1 MSWSV
6 KILSSRPWLLRSQV
20 PRLRDK
26 SLFIYLAVKYS
37 VVTRYN
43 QTSRHIKFHSTKLEF
58 HGQIA
63 TKFLLHCPREL
74 ANDVCVSLLF
84 VFIHK
89 ILRQFKTL
97 IIDLH
102 RISVMENFINNV
114 RDVGWALRHT
124 LLPPTVDSSGDHTC
138 SRKYYC
144 SQHLT
149 VGDRGAT
156 F

>member
-6 KILSSRPWLLRSQV
+6 IILSSRPWLFRSQV

-43 QTSRHIKFHSTKLEF
+43 QASRHIKFHSTKLEF

-89 ILRQFKTL
+89 IIRQFKTYIEFRSWKISL
-97 IIDLH
+97 LMSETFKSLLVGHYVIPSSPLQQTRPVITRALENIIAVN
-102 RISVMENFINNV
+102 I
-114 RDVGWALRHT
+114 
-124 LLPPTVDSSGDHTC
+124 
-138 SRKYYC
+138 
-144 SQHLT
+144 
-149 VGDRGAT
+149 
-156 F
+156 

>member
-1 MSWSV
+1 MALEIFPDL
-6 KILSSRPWLLRSQV
+6 ILALQTQLTMPIFVYKYFKLNVLVSNNIVFQALATPIEV

-26 SLFIYLAVKYS
+26 SLFIYLAVKFS

-89 ILRQFKTL
+89 IIRQFKTL

-102 RISVMENFINNV
+102 RISVMENFIINV
-114 RDVGWALRHT
+114 RD
-124 LLPPTVDSSGDHTC
+124 
-138 SRKYYC
+138 
-144 SQHLT
+144 
-149 VGDRGAT
+149 
-156 F
+156 

>member
-6 KILSSRPWLLRSQV
+6 IILSSRPWLLRSQV

-26 SLFIYLAVKYS
+26 SLFIYLAVKFS

-89 ILRQFKTL
+89 IIRQFKTL

-102 RISVMENFINNV
+102 RISVMENLSETFKSLL
-114 RDVGWALRHT
+114 VGHYVIPSSPLQQTRPVITRALENIIA
-124 LLPPTVDSSGDHTC
+124 VNI
-138 SRKYYC
+138 
-144 SQHLT
+144 
-149 VGDRGAT
+149 
-156 F
+156 

>member
-1 MSWSV
+1 MALEIFPDLILALQTQLTMPIFVYKYFKLNVLVSN
-6 KILSSRPWLLRSQV
+6 ILSSRPWLFRSQV

-43 QTSRHIKFHSTKLEF
+43 QASRHIKFHSTKLEF

-89 ILRQFKTL
+89 IIR
-97 IIDLH
+97 
-102 RISVMENFINNV
+102 
-114 RDVGWALRHT
+114 
-124 LLPPTVDSSGDHTC
+124 
-138 SRKYYC
+138 
-144 SQHLT
+144 
-149 VGDRGAT
+149 
-156 F
+156 

>member
-1 MSWSV
+1 MALEIFPDL
-6 KILSSRPWLLRSQV
+6 ILALQTQLTMPIFVYKYFKLNVLVSNNIVFQALAIPIAGTA
-20 PRLRDK
+20 LRDK

-43 QTSRHIKFHSTKLEF
+43 QASRHIKFHSTKLEF

-89 ILRQFKTL
+89 IIR
-97 IIDLH
+97 
-102 RISVMENFINNV
+102 
-114 RDVGWALRHT
+114 
-124 LLPPTVDSSGDHTC
+124 
-138 SRKYYC
+138 
-144 SQHLT
+144 
-149 VGDRGAT
+149 
-156 F
+156 